1 MTPERWERIKDVLHR
16 AMQLVPV
23 QRDSFLDDACT
34 SDESLRREVESLLA
48 ADDEARSSFLQSP
61 ALHVTL
67 QPGMRLG
74 EYEVQNLLGSGGM
87 GEVYRARDQ
96 RLGRD
101 VAIKVLPSF
110 LSSDPDRLR
119 RFEQEARA
127 AAALN
132 HPNILAVFQMGTYQG
147 TPYLVSELLEGETL
161 RERSKRGPL
170 TQRKAIDYA
179 VQTARGLAAAHE
191 KGIVHRDM
199 KPENLFVTKD
209 GRMKILDFGLAKL
222 TQPPAASVHSAVT
235 LDDRTEPGTVM
246 GTVGYM
252 SPEQVRAQVVDHRSD
267 IFAFGAILYEMLAG
281 RRAFQKPTAADTMSA
296 ILNEDPPAIS
306 KITPNISPALLRIM
320 HRCLEKNPEQR
331 FQSAADLTF
340 ALEALSD
347 SGSASTG
354 ASMSGNGL
362 TRRLWWVAAA
372 VAVVAVTLFW
382 RWYLPVVPEVE
393 GVLQITDD
401 GNPKLT
407 STLVSDG
414 SRVYFNEMQ
423 GGSWVIAQVAAIG
436 GQTAAI
442 PSRIQRPTLTAL
454 AADFSSLLVLGS
466 DNPAH
471 TPLWMLPLPAGEPRK
486 LSEVVGQDATF
497 FPDGNIVFARASSL
511 YVAEKD
517 GSNPRKLF
525 EFPSHVFN
533 PVVSP
538 DGKRVRVSIWRN
550 FNTRLLWEVNS
561 DGSGAHALLKGWQSA
576 ADACCGR
583 WTSDRRYF
591 VFQNRREGHTDIW
604 ALPEGGRWF
613 GRSSSPLRLTNGPL
627 SYELP
632 FPSPDGKQV
641 FVMGLRQRGE
651 LTRYDGDSHQ
661 FVPYLSGISAM
672 DATVSRDG
680 KWVTYMSYPDHTLWR
695 SHWDGSERLQ
705 LTYPPMVVFYPRIS
719 PDGTRVAYGSMD
731 ANGNAAAYVL
741 PLEGGTP
748 TKIADNAKNPSW
760 SPDSNSVLVVVT
772 DNIGWE
778 SGFLGL
784 RTIDLQT
791 GRINSVP
798 DSAGKGGAFWPLRD
812 MLVAPTFD
820 GGVLKFV
827 TFDLKMQKWADLVR
841 GPFDNWMQS
850 VDGKYLYYTA
860 GDEDPKVLRVR
871 LSDHKV
877 ETVARLKN
885 FRPVVDEDTG
895 SWVGVAPDGSVLLTR
910 DIGTQEIYAL
920 NVKWP

>member
-1 MTPERWERIKDVLHR
+1 MTPERWQEIRDVLHQALNLAPGER
-16 AMQLVPV
+16 SA
-23 QRDSFLDDACT
+23 FLDDACAFDHT
-34 SDESLRREVESLLA
+34 LRTEVESLLA
-48 ADDEARSSFLQSP
+48 SSDEARSSFLRSS
-61 ALHVTL
+61 ALHLTL

-74 EYEVQNLLGSGGM
+74 EYEVEKLLGSGGM
-87 GEVYRARDQ
+87 GEVYRARDH

-132 HPNILAVFQMGTYQG
+132 HPNILAVFQMGTYEG
-147 TPYLVSELLEGETL
+147 APYLVSELLEGETL
-161 RERSKRGPL
+161 REQIKHSRLAVR
-170 TQRKAIDYA
+170 RAIDCG
-179 VQTARGLAAAHE
+179 VQIARGLAAAHE
-191 KGIVHRDM
+191 KGIMHRDL
-199 KPENLFVTKD
+199 KPENLFVCKD
-209 GRMKILDFGLAKL
+209 ARVKILDFGLAKL
-222 TQPPAASVHSAVT
+222 TQPQHGSEHSAPT
-235 LDDRTEPGTVM
+235 LDSGTDPGIVM

-252 SPEQVRAQVVDHRSD
+252 SPEQVRAQVTDHRSD
-267 IFAFGAILYEMLAG
+267 IFAFGTILYEMLG
-281 RRAFQKPTAADTMSA
+281 GKRAFQKATSYETMTA
-296 ILNEDPPAIS
+296 ILNEDPQAIS
-306 KITPNISPALLRIM
+306 QITPNIPPALQRVT
-320 HRCLEKNPEQR
+320 HRCLEKSPEQR
-331 FQSAADLTF
+331 FQSASDLAF

-354 ASMSGNGL
+354 ANTPGNGL
-362 TRRLWWVAAA
+362 TRRSWWVAGT
-372 VAVVAVTLFW
+372 VAVIAVTLFW
-382 RWYLPVVPEVE
+382 WWYLPVTPKVE

-436 GQTAAI
+436 GETAPIA
-442 PSRIQRPTLTAL
+442 SRIQRPTLTAL
-454 AADFSSLLVLGS
+454 ATDFSSLLVLGS

-497 FPDGNIVFARASSL
+497 FPDGHIVFARASSL
-511 YVAEKD
+511 SVAEKD

-538 DGKRVRVSIWRN
+538 DGKRVRASIWRD
-550 FNTRLLWEVNS
+550 FSTRSLWEVNS
-561 DGSGAHALLKGWQSA
+561 DGSGAHALLKGWQNA

-583 WTSDRRYF
+583 WTSDGRYF
-591 VFQNRREGHTDIW
+591 VFQNRREGHTDLW
-604 ALPEGGRWF
+604 ALPEGSRWF

-632 FPSPDGKQV
+632 FPSPDGKHV
-641 FVMGLRQRGE
+641 FALGLRQRGE

-695 SHWDGSERLQ
+695 SHGDGSERLQ

-719 PDGTRVAYGSMD
+719 PDGTKVAYGSMD

-748 TKIADNAKNPSW
+748 KKIADNAKNPSW

-791 GRINSVP
+791 GKINSVP

-841 GPFDNWMQS
+841 GPFDNWMQA

-871 LSDHKV
+871 LSDHQV
-877 ETVARLKN
+877 ETVASLKN

-895 SWVGVAPDGSVLLTR
+895 SWVGVAPDGSALLTR

-920 NVKWP
+920 DVKWP